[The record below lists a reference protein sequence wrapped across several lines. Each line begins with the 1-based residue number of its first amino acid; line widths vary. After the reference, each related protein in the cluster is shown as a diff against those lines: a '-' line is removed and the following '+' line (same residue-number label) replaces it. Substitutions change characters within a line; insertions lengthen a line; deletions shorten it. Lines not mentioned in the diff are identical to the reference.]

1 MASCS
6 PVEAPEGTAAR
17 PTWPVATATSTS
29 TVGLPRESR
38 ISRAATLM
46 ISVMARSSPGR
57 GRAGGGP
64 PSGPFA
70 RGWPPTSTTF
80 PRARG
85 RRAPPLDRPAAARY
99 RGGRPAPGRE
109 GDLMARLLEG
119 KVAAVTGAG
128 GGIGREHALALA
140 RAGAKVV
147 VNDLGSDRHGGGK
160 GSQMADRV
168 VEEVKALGGE
178 AAASYGSVATREGA
192 DGVVWTAL
200 NRLGRLDVLVNN
212 AGILRDRTLLN
223 MSEDD
228 FDLVLQV
235 HLRGTF
241 LCTQAAARAMKAH
254 GRGGRIVN
262 TTSLSGLLGNFGQAN
277 YASAKAGIYGL
288 TRVAALELQKAG
300 ITVNAVA
307 PVALTRMTS
316 DLAMMKGATEKDL
329 GPQFIAPLV
338 VFLASDLAQDITG
351 QVVGVPGGKIF
362 LYRMETTG
370 GVDKEPSRGRWT
382 PEELKAAGD

>member
-1 MASCS
+1 MAK
-6 PVEAPEGTAAR
+6 
-17 PTWPVATATSTS
+17 
-29 TVGLPRESR
+29 
-38 ISRAATLM
+38 
-46 ISVMARSSPGR
+46 
-57 GRAGGGP
+57 
-64 PSGPFA
+64 
-70 RGWPPTSTTF
+70 
-80 PRARG
+80 
-85 RRAPPLDRPAAARY
+85 
-99 RGGRPAPGRE
+99 
-109 GDLMARLLEG
+109 LLEG

-160 GSQMADRV
+160 ASQMADQV

-178 AAASYGSVATREGA
+178 AAASYDSVATREGA

-200 NRLGRLDVLVNN
+200 NRFGHLDILVNN

-228 FDLVLQV
+228 FDRVLEV

-241 LCTQAAARAMKAH
+241 LCTQAAARAMKLS

-307 PVALTRMTS
+307 PVAITRMTS
-316 DLAMMKGATEKDL
+316 DLAMFKGATEKDL
-329 GPQFIAPLV
+329 GPQFIAPVV
-338 VFLASDLAQDITG
+338 VFLASDLAQDVTG
-351 QVVGVPGGKIF
+351 QVVGVQGGKVF
-362 LYRMETTG
+362 LYRMETTA
-370 GVDKEPSRGRWT
+370 GVERDPARGLWT
-382 PEELKAAGD
+382 PEELKASWEKIAG